1 MTDDG
6 GVAADFLRRVGAD
19 FLDEYPEADRSA
31 TECYVNLCYVAD
43 LLLARLGGNL
53 MHEVGLSVTALMV
66 LATLE
71 GAGGRLKP
79 SEISERALLAPSSI
93 TSLLDTLEKR
103 GLVARSRNVDDRR
116 SVLVEVRP
124 EGYATL
130 DKVLPGIRELERTA
144 FVVLSERERASLLK
158 MLSKL
163 VVGLNSDEAQTP
175 MPTDHRRNVPA
186 RLGRPRSVH

>member
-6 GVAADFLRRVGAD
+6 GVTAGFLRRVDAD

-31 TECYVNLCYVAD
+31 TECYVNLCYVSD

-71 GAGGRLKP
+71 GGGGRLKP

-158 MLSKL
+158 ILSKL

-175 MPTDHRRNVPA
+175 MPTDHTRNVPA
-186 RLGRPRSVH
+186 RLGRP